1 MWGVESD
8 EDPSSAKSRTGYVIR
23 IDDVPVAWAS
33 MSQGDTAMSTTEAE
47 YIALSQAMRELIW
60 IRRLV
65 VEITEGLGV
74 EYDKVSKVKS
84 KVFEDNQ
91 GTIALAKKPN
101 MTSRT
106 RHIHTKYH
114 HFKEHLGVED

>member
-1 MWGVESD
+1 
-8 EDPSSAKSRTGYVIR
+8 
-23 IDDVPVAWAS
+23 
-33 MSQGDTAMSTTEAE
+33 
-47 YIALSQAMRELIW
+47 MRELIW

-114 HFKEHLGVED
+114 HFKEHLGVEDGDGIEIEYIETENQVADIFTKGVGNTLYKPLRDKLMGWVDYKLAGE